1 MTTGADWAEQA
12 RRLLEAVKAAATP
25 EGSADGSTEPDEHPA
40 GECKWCPHCQLLAVL
55 RGDRPEVTAI
65 LDDVLATASAAL
77 HSFAGEAAAEEPA
90 GHGEEPS
97 HRDPSPVVQRIEI
110 ACPPPPP
117 PCPPSGSTSAAPR
130 CSAAW

>member
-25 EGSADGSTEPDEHPA
+25 EGSGDGSTEPDEHPA

-77 HSFAGEAAAEEPA
+77 RSFSGEPTPEPA
-90 GHGEEPS
+90 EHADEPS
-97 HRDPSPVVQRIEI
+97 NRDPAPTVQRIEI
-110 ACPPPPP
+110 A
-117 PCPPSGSTSAAPR
+117 
-130 CSAAW
+130 

>member
-25 EGSADGSTEPDEHPA
+25 EGSGEGEEHPA

-65 LDDVLATASAAL
+65 IDDVLATASSAL
-77 HSFAGEAAAEEPA
+77 RSFSGEPTPEPA
-90 GHGEEPS
+90 EDAEEPS
-97 HRDPSPVVQRIEI
+97 HRDPAPSVQRIEI
-110 ACPPPPP
+110 A
-117 PCPPSGSTSAAPR
+117 
-130 CSAAW
+130 